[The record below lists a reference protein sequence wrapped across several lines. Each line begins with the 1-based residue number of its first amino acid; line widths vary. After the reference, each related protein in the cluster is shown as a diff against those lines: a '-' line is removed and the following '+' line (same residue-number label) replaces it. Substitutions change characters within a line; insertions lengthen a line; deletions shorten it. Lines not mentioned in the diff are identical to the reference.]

1 MPVRLGDLPAL
12 LPTSLCL
19 PCVLCSR
26 KRRNCGHN
34 SPIWASE
41 SSVVSRW
48 SRFPSCK
55 TSEIKTAWVPSAV
68 RARSAPVT
76 SRPRVD
82 SVGERA
88 STQLCHL
95 GTCPPAPVSWLRQDD
110 LLSGKH
116 PHSSL
121 GVCGLCETTFPA
133 SGGHV
138 ATCWLEH
145 RCWFKTT
152 GLLGARR

>member
-1 MPVRLGDLPAL
+1 MTCQPSSRLRFVCHVFYVQGIVGTVAIIVPPGL
-12 LPTSLCL
+12 
-19 PCVLCSR
+19 V
-26 KRRNCGHN
+26 
-34 SPIWASE
+34 SPQSFRDGLI
-41 SSVVSRW
+41 
-48 SRFPSCK
+48 FPSCK

-68 RARSAPVT
+68 HARSAPVT

-88 STQLCHL
+88 SAQLCHL
-95 GTCPPAPVSWLRQDD
+95 GTCPPAPASWLRQDA

-121 GVCGLCETTFPA
+121 GVCGLCETTSSA